1 MLCQHSTRS
10 GPDRVDL
17 ADTAILPRR
26 SSEHVGAYEVPHTWF
41 LILAALCIA
50 GPYVL
55 GVRPKARREWLLV
68 AVTLAF
74 LAWLL
79 ALMVPLR
86 SR

>member
-1 MLCQHSTRS
+1 MKSHT
-10 GPDRVDL
+10 
-17 ADTAILPRR
+17 
-26 SSEHVGAYEVPHTWF
+26 TWF

-50 GPYVL
+50 GPYGLRVAP
-55 GVRPKARREWLLV
+55 RTRRERTFV

-86 SR
+86 

>member
-1 MLCQHSTRS
+1 MKSHT
-10 GPDRVDL
+10 
-17 ADTAILPRR
+17 
-26 SSEHVGAYEVPHTWF
+26 TWF

>member
-1 MLCQHSTRS
+1 VKAMTSHT
-10 GPDRVDL
+10 
-17 ADTAILPRR
+17 
-26 SSEHVGAYEVPHTWF
+26 TWF
-41 LILAALCIA
+41 FILAALCIA

-55 GVRPKARREWLLV
+55 GVAPKARRQWMFV